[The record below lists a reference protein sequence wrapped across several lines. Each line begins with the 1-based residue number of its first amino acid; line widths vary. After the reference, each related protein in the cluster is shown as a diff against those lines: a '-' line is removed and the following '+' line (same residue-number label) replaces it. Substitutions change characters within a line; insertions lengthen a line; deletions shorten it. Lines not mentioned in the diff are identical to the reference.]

1 MKIFISTDMEGVSG
15 VVSWNEMSKN
25 TLYCD
30 LLNEELKMI
39 IGNISNSDLNSK
51 IDEIVICDSHSRGEN
66 IPFGKIDDE
75 RVSWIRGYP
84 RPMYMMQGLDSS
96 FDMVMF
102 IGYHAMVG
110 SYRGGM
116 DHSYSSSCIY
126 NIRLN
131 GRSVGET
138 EINTYYAGYFGVP
151 VTLISGDDVFETQVK
166 DFFGKEFPFIRTKNG
181 IGRYSA
187 QTFNM
192 ERIKKAYSKEI
203 SKMIENIDSFKAF
216 HPDSINELQVDLVN
230 TVIADGVSFVP
241 GLERI
246 SGRTVKYVS
255 DNYLDLF
262 KMILTIASLG
272 GRFSD
277 YI

>member
-1 MKIFISTDMEGVSG
+1 MKIFISTDMEGVAG
-15 VVSWNEMSKN
+15 VVSWNEMNKN
-25 TLYCD
+25 PLYCD
-30 LLNEELKMI
+30 LLNEELKI
-39 IGNISNSDLNSK
+39 IIKNLEKSELNNK
-51 IDEIVICDSHSRGEN
+51 IEEFVICDSHSRGEN
-66 IPFGKIDDE
+66 IPYGKIDDE

-84 RPMYMMQGLDSS
+84 RPLYMMQGLDKS

-102 IGYHAMVG
+102 IGYHAMIG

-131 GRSVGET
+131 GRTVGET
-138 EINTYYAGYFGVP
+138 EINTYYAGYYGVP
-151 VTLISGDDVFETQVK
+151 VTLISGDDVFESQVY
-166 DFFGKEFPFIRTKNG
+166 DFFGNDFPFARTKNG

-192 ERIKKAYSKEI
+192 KKIEKNYSNAIDTMVNNVGRFKVY
-203 SKMIENIDSFKAF
+203 SPEN
-216 HPDSINELQVDLVN
+216 INELEVDLVN

-246 SGRTVKYVS
+246 SGRTVKYCS
-255 DNYLDLF
+255 DDYIDLF
-262 KMILTIASLG
+262 KMILTIANLG
-272 GRFSD
+272 GKFSN

>member
-15 VVSWNEMSKN
+15 VVSWNEMGKN
-25 TLYCD
+25 NLYCD

-96 FDMVMF
+96 FDMAMF

-138 EINTYYAGYFGVP
+138 EINTYYAGCFGVP
-151 VTLISGDDVFETQVK
+151 VTLISGDDVFESQVR
-166 DFFGKEFPFIRTKNG
+166 DFFGKEFPFVRTKNG

-192 ERIKKAYSKEI
+192 EKIKKTYSKEI
-203 SKMIENIDSFKAF
+203 SKMIENIDSFKVF
-216 HPDSINELQVDLVN
+216 PPDNINELQVDLVN

-255 DNYLDLF
+255 DNYSDLF